1 MSVSASLILF
11 CALAVV
17 SLIAVSWVNERE
29 KRQRILTKKLKQMR
43 HQIGSTEELIIE
55 IEQMVESR
63 AIAKLLNDEI
73 IEMIHAMK
81 TANPEN
87 GYLDAS
93 QQTAI
98 ARSETL
104 NDESIPIALDRVKES
119 DAQIARAQKSLEEA
133 AAILRR
139 QQATGKLSFEEM
151 NAFLSELS
159 WGHLMVEVVT
169 HVGQGHKAQR
179 RQDVLS
185 SHAFYK
191 KAQQLLMK
199 SNHPDKRRHR
209 FIKELSEIL
218 ANKRTAISVDIM
230 PETHLNPEPSS
241 TVSATAMAAS
251 KLALRENT
259 DNANDSDTSTAIVPE
274 IIPGNTEPQSSK
286 A

>member
-1 MSVSASLILF
+1 MSVFASLILF
-11 CALAVV
+11 CALAIT

-29 KRQRILTKKLKQMR
+29 KRQRILSKKLKQMR
-43 HQIGSTEELIIE
+43 QQVGSTEELIIE

-73 IEMIHAMK
+73 IDMIQAMK
-81 TANPEN
+81 AANPES

-98 ARSETL
+98 ARTETL
-104 NDESIPIALDRVKES
+104 NDESIPIALDRVKDS
-119 DAQIARAQKSLEEA
+119 DAQIARAQKTLEEA

-139 QQATGKLSFEEM
+139 QQAGGKLSFEEM

-159 WGHLMVEVVT
+159 WSHLMVEVVT

-209 FIKELSEIL
+209 FIKELSEML

-230 PETHLNPEPSS
+230 PETHLNPEPSN
-241 TVSATAMAAS
+241 TPVESATTPTH
-251 KLALRENT
+251 LALNENEGKASSS
-259 DNANDSDTSTAIVPE
+259 ANAIVPE
-274 IIPGNTEPQSSK
+274 IIPGDTEPQSSK
-286 A
+286 V

>member
-1 MSVSASLILF
+1 MSVFASLILF
-11 CALAVV
+11 CALAIT

-43 HQIGSTEELIIE
+43 HQVGTTEELIIE

-73 IEMIHAMK
+73 IDMIQAMK
-81 TANPEN
+81 AANPES
-87 GYLDAS
+87 GYLEAS
-93 QQTAI
+93 YQTAI
-98 ARSETL
+98 ARTETL
-104 NDESIPIALDRVKES
+104 NDESVPIALDRIKDS
-119 DAQIARAQKSLEEA
+119 DAQIARAQKTLEEA
-133 AAILRR
+133 AVILRR
-139 QQATGKLSFEEM
+139 QQASGKLSFEEM

-159 WGHLMVEVVT
+159 WGHLMIEVVT

-230 PETHLNPEPSS
+230 PETHLNPDPSASAPAATGSDLTLTESGDSKGDSEGS
-241 TVSATAMAAS
+241 TNSAA
-251 KLALRENT
+251 
-259 DNANDSDTSTAIVPE
+259 PE
-274 IIPGNTEPQSSK
+274 IIPGDTEPQSSK
-286 A
+286 V

>member
-1 MSVSASLILF
+1 MSVFASLILF
-11 CALAVV
+11 CALAIT

-29 KRQRILTKKLKQMR
+29 KRQRILSKKLKQMR
-43 HQIGSTEELIIE
+43 QQVGSTEELIIE

-73 IEMIHAMK
+73 IDMIQAMK
-81 TANPEN
+81 AANPES

-98 ARSETL
+98 ARTETL
-104 NDESIPIALDRVKES
+104 NDESIPIALDRVKDS
-119 DAQIARAQKSLEEA
+119 DAQIARAQKTLEEA

-139 QQATGKLSFEEM
+139 QQAGGKLSFEEM

-159 WGHLMVEVVT
+159 WSHLMVEVVT

-209 FIKELSEIL
+209 FIKELSEML

-230 PETHLNPEPSS
+230 PETHLNPEPSN
-241 TVSATAMAAS
+241 TPVESATTPTH
-251 KLALRENT
+251 LALSENGSKASSS
-259 DNANDSDTSTAIVPE
+259 ANAIVPE
-274 IIPGNTEPQSSK
+274 IIPGDTEPQSSK
-286 A
+286 V

>member
-1 MSVSASLILF
+1 MSVFASLILF
-11 CALAVV
+11 CALAIT

-29 KRQRILTKKLKQMR
+29 KRQRILSKKLKQMR
-43 HQIGSTEELIIE
+43 QQVGSTEELIIE

-73 IEMIHAMK
+73 IDMIQAMK
-81 TANPEN
+81 ASNPES

-98 ARSETL
+98 ARTETL
-104 NDESIPIALDRVKES
+104 NDESIPIALDRVKDS

-139 QQATGKLSFEEM
+139 QQAGGKLSFEEM

-159 WGHLMVEVVT
+159 WSHLMVEVVT

-209 FIKELSEIL
+209 FIKELSEML

-230 PETHLNPEPSS
+230 PETHLNPEPSN
-241 TVSATAMAAS
+241 TPVESATTPTH
-251 KLALRENT
+251 LALSENGSKASSS
-259 DNANDSDTSTAIVPE
+259 ANAIVPE
-274 IIPGNTEPQSSK
+274 IIPGDTEPQSSK
-286 A
+286 V

>member
-1 MSVSASLILF
+1 MSVFASLVLF
-11 CALAVV
+11 CALAIT

-43 HQIGSTEELIIE
+43 HQVGTTEELIIE

-73 IEMIHAMK
+73 IDMIQAMK
-81 TANPEN
+81 AANPES
-87 GYLDAS
+87 GYLEAS
-93 QQTAI
+93 YQTAI
-98 ARSETL
+98 ARTETL
-104 NDESIPIALDRVKES
+104 NDESIPIALDRIKDS
-119 DAQIARAQKSLEEA
+119 DAQIARAQKTLEEA
-133 AAILRR
+133 AVILRR
-139 QQATGKLSFEEM
+139 QQASGKLSFEEM

-230 PETHLNPEPSS
+230 PETHLNPEPS
-241 TVSATAMAAS
+241 TAAPVAAAS
-251 KLALRENT
+251 DLALTEN
-259 DNANDSDTSTAIVPE
+259 DNKTNNSDTPSAAAPE

-286 A
+286 V